1 MNKSKTIEMTTA
13 QAIPTDGKP
22 IVYGSWDKVP
32 GKPNVLI
39 YAHYD
44 VQPVK
49 ESEWTI
55 PPEKLHSLIN
65 KY

>member
-13 QAIPTDGKP
+13 QTIPTDGNP
-22 IVYGSWDKVP
+22 IVYGSWDKAP

-44 VQPVK
+44 AQPVRYLNGRFHLK
-49 ESEWTI
+49 NCI
-55 PPEKLHSLIN
+55 L
-65 KY
+65 

>member
-13 QAIPTDGKP
+13 QTIPTDGNP
-22 IVYGSWDKVP
+22 IVYGSWDKAP

-44 VQPVK
+44 LQPLKV
-49 ESEWTI
+49 SEWTT
-55 PPEKLHSLIN
+55 PSEKLHSLIN

>member
-1 MNKSKTIEMTTA
+1 MNKLKTIGKTTA
-13 QAIPTDGKP
+13 QTVPTDGNP
-22 IVYGSWDKVP
+22 IVYGSWDKAP
-32 GKPNVLI
+32 GKPTVLI

-55 PPEKLHSLIN
+55 PPENCIL
-65 KY
+65 

>member
-1 MNKSKTIEMTTA
+1 MTTA
-13 QAIPTDGKP
+13 QTIPTDGNP
-22 IVYGSWDKVP
+22 IVYGSWDKAP
-32 GKPNVLI
+32 GKPTVLI

-55 PPEKLHSLIN
+55 PPEKLYSLIN

>member
-1 MNKSKTIEMTTA
+1 MELPDVLSSVVRGDTNHGES
-13 QAIPTDGKP
+13 
-22 IVYGSWDKVP
+22 SWDKVP

-55 PPEKLHSLIN
+55 PPEKLYFLIN